1 MSDPMELLLWRWST
15 TAQITSALMIAV
27 FFVVLARS
35 VRRVEMRLWVGAWLA
50 NLGALIV
57 TIVFWY
63 FQPWSPA
70 AFATICGAYFLG
82 KTMFLVL
89 LGGGAWRFVRQQP
102 SGVMSRVVVACVILF
117 SVVAAFMVDSVD
129 DLGVTQSAVM
139 AWFLGACAVV
149 LLLKRI
155 PGSGW
160 LAAGFGIRAALAAVE
175 TVAYARVVPTRLV
188 SKSAAD
194 IFLASTS
201 SLDTGAEW
209 VIALGCVL
217 ILYRTIQ
224 RELTQS
230 NSDLIATQEVL
241 QELVDRDTLTGLA
254 NRRALPGVLR
264 EVFSTGATIL
274 FFDLNDFKKIN
285 DSYGHQMG
293 DECLKRFA
301 RVLQAS
307 FRPDDHVIR
316 YAGDE
321 FVVVAPSAEPSQIL
335 GHIERLRE
343 RLKFERAD
351 GPAIR
356 FSAGHAYL
364 PVHGEPEATLRA
376 ADEAMYREKALK
388 TSGMR
393 TL

>member
-1 MSDPMELLLWRWST
+1 MELLLWRWST

-50 NLGALIV
+50 NLGALLV

-63 FQPWSPA
+63 FQPKSPA
-70 AFATICGAYFLG
+70 AFVAICGGYFFG
-82 KTMFLVL
+82 KTMFVVL
-89 LGGGAWRFVRQQP
+89 LGGGARRFVRQRP
-102 SGVMSRVVVACVILF
+102 SGVISRVVVAGVILF
-117 SVVAAFMVDSVD
+117 SAVASLTVKTIDGI
-129 DLGVTQSAVM
+129 GVTQSAVM
-139 AWFLGACAVV
+139 ACFLGACAVV

-160 LAAGFGIRAALAAVE
+160 LAAGFAIRAALAAVE
-175 TVAYARVVPTRLV
+175 TVAYARVVPTHLV
-188 SKSAAD
+188 SKSAVD

-230 NSDLIATQEVL
+230 NIDLIAAKEVL
-241 QELVDRDTLTGLA
+241 QELVDLDTLTGLA

-285 DSYGHQMG
+285 DSYGHQTG

-301 RVLQAS
+301 RVLKAS

-343 RLKFERAD
+343 RLKFERAE
-351 GPAIR
+351 GPPIR
-356 FSAGHAYL
+356 FSVGHAYL

-388 TSGMR
+388 TGGMR
-393 TL
+393 TV